1 MKIFFITAC
10 LFFCGYYL
18 FGQDK
23 NVEAEIR
30 SLEQTLVQ
38 AVINKDTAT
47 LRRIW
52 DKDCIVNNPDNKIIL
67 AQANIMD
74 KPVMQKSKAVFTR
87 NVEQILINGNV
98 VISMGSETVVPA
110 GDDSKAGQTIKR
122 RYTNIWM
129 KKDGAWKVIA
139 RHANVI
145 CQ

>member
-1 MKIFFITAC
+1 MKKILITICLLLCDYC
-10 LFFCGYYL
+10 LFA
-18 FGQDK
+18 QDK
-23 NVEAEIR
+23 NIEAEIR

-47 LRRIW
+47 LRKLW

-74 KPVMQKSKAVFTR
+74 KPVMQKQKAFFTR

-98 VISMGSETVVPA
+98 VISMGSETVIPA
-110 GDDSKAGQTIKR
+110 GDDAKAGQTIKR

-129 KKDGAWKVIA
+129 QKDGAWKVIA

>member
-1 MKIFFITAC
+1 MKKILITCC
-10 LFFCGYYL
+10 LFFCVYYL
-18 FGQDK
+18 FAQDK
-23 NVEAEIR
+23 NIESEIR

-47 LRRIW
+47 LRKLW

-74 KPVMQKSKAVFTR
+74 KPVMQKQKAFFTR

-98 VISMGSETVVPA
+98 VISMGSETVIPA
-110 GDDSKAGQTIKR
+110 GDDAKAGQTIKR

-129 KKDGAWKVIA
+129 QKDGAWKVIA
-139 RHANVI
+139 RHASVI

>member
-1 MKIFFITAC
+1 MISC
-10 LFFCGYYL
+10 LLFCGYYL
-18 FGQDK
+18 FAQDK
-23 NVEAEIR
+23 NIEAEIR
-30 SLEQTLVQ
+30 ALEQTLVQ

-47 LRRIW
+47 LRKIW

-67 AQANIMD
+67 AQANIMN

-87 NVEQILINGNV
+87 DVEQILINGNV
-98 VISMGSETVVPA
+98 VISMGSETVVPG
-110 GDDSKAGQTIKR
+110 GDDPKAGQTVKR

>member
-1 MKIFFITAC
+1 MKKNLITIC
-10 LFFCGYYL
+10 LLFCGYYL
-18 FGQDK
+18 FAQDK
-23 NVEAEIR
+23 NIEAEIR
-30 SLEQTLVQ
+30 GLEQTLVQ

-47 LRRIW
+47 LNKIW

-67 AQANIMD
+67 AQANIMN

-87 NVEQILINGNV
+87 DVEQILINGNV

-110 GDDSKAGQTIKR
+110 GDDPKAGQTVKR